1 MSGATIKKAVN
12 DTDIFMMDFEERL
25 KYINRQMAIMDYN
38 TDMRVSREEGHK
50 AGLEE
55 GHKAG
60 LADGEKIADR
70 RTALNMLKAKEPI
83 EKITQYT
90 SLTEAE
96 IHELAKE
103 I

>member
-38 TDMRVSREEGHK
+38 TDMRVSREEGHR

-103 I
+103 M

>member
-60 LADGEKIADR
+60 RVEGEKNADR
-70 RTALNMLKAKEPI
+70 RTAMNMLKAKEPI